1 MSAPTSWRTA
11 LTQATDEEVRIRGY
25 DLRDL
30 VGRISFAEGIL
41 LMARGELPTKGEA
54 RLLEAILV
62 SVLDRGIVP
71 CSIVTRYLAS
81 SGSPIQAAVAGGIL
95 SFGDV
100 YGGAGEQLA
109 QALADNIGAV
119 RTGSASQRQAAQRVV
134 QHFTDKGQRV
144 PGYGS
149 AVHRGGDP
157 RVPRLFAIAEEGG
170 VVGDHRRLA
179 MAVEEVL
186 SEVKARKLGINQDGA
201 LAALCLDLKLDWRLM
216 RPLAFIP
223 RCAGLAMH
231 ALEEMSRE
239 SGWRHVPNAE
249 VAYDGPAPRPLP
261 PDAGGTG

>member
-1 MSAPTSWRTA
+1 MSAPTSWKTA
-11 LTQATDEEVRIRGY
+11 LTEATDEGVRIRGY

-30 VGRISFAEGIL
+30 VGRISFAESIL
-41 LMARGELPTKGEA
+41 LLARGELPTPGEA
-54 RLLEAILV
+54 RLLDAILV

-109 QALADNIGAV
+109 QALAANIGAV
-119 RTGSASQRQAAQRVV
+119 RSGQVEMGEAAQRVV
-134 QHFTDKGQRV
+134 RHFTDKGLRV

-157 RVPRLFAIAEEGG
+157 RVPQLLAIAEEGG
-170 VVGDHRRLA
+170 VLGDHTRLA
-179 MAVEEVL
+179 LAVEEKL
-186 SEVKARKLGINQDGA
+186 SKAKGHKLGFNQDGA
-201 LAALCLDLKLDWRLM
+201 LASLCLDLKLDWRLM

-223 RCAGLAMH
+223 RSAGLAVH
-231 ALEEMSRE
+231 ALEEMTRE

-249 VAYDGPAPRPLP
+249 VTYDGPPARAMPPRAG
-261 PDAGGTG
+261 DA

>member
-11 LTQATDEEVRIRGY
+11 LTEATDENVRIRGY

-30 VGRISFAEGIL
+30 VGRVSFAEGIL
-41 LMARGELPTKGEA
+41 LMARGELPTEGEA

-71 CSIVTRYLAS
+71 CSVVTRYLAS

-109 QALADNIGAV
+109 EALAINIGAV
-119 RTGSASQRQAAQRVV
+119 RHGGISRQEAAQRVV
-134 QHFTDKGQRV
+134 QHFTDRGLRV

-149 AVHRGGDP
+149 AVHHGGDP
-157 RVPRLFAIAEEGG
+157 RVPRLFEIAEQGK
-170 VVGDHRRLA
+170 VLGDFTHLA
-179 MAVEEVL
+179 MEVERQL
-186 SEVKARKLGINQDGA
+186 SKAKGRPLGINQDGA
-201 LAALCLDLKLDWRLM
+201 LAALGLDLKLNWRLM
-216 RPLAFIP
+216 RALAFIP
-223 RCAGLAMH
+223 CSAGLAMH
-231 ALEEMSRE
+231 ALEEMTRE

-249 VAYDGPAPRPLP
+249 VVYDGPPARPLP
-261 PDAGGTG
+261 PRGGGS

>member
-11 LTQATDEEVRIRGY
+11 LTEATDDGVRIRGY

-30 VGRISFAEGIL
+30 VGGVSFAEGIL

-71 CSIVTRYLAS
+71 CSAVTRYLAS

-109 QALADNIGAV
+109 EALASHIAAARDAKAG
-119 RTGSASQRQAAQRVV
+119 RQEAARRVV
-134 QHFTDKGQRV
+134 QHFTDRGLRV

-157 RVPRLFAIAEEGG
+157 RVPRLFEIAEQGN
-170 VVGDHRRLA
+170 VLGDFTHLA
-179 MAVEEVL
+179 MEVEKQL
-186 SEVKARKLGINQDGA
+186 SKAKGRPLGMNQDGA
-201 LAALCLDLKLDWRLM
+201 LAALGLDLRLDWRLM
-216 RPLAFIP
+216 RALAFIP
-223 RCAGLAMH
+223 RSAGPAMH
-231 ALEEMSRE
+231 ALEEMTRE

-249 VAYDGPAPRPLP
+249 VVYDGPPARLLP
-261 PDAGGTG
+261 PRGGAN

>member
-11 LTQATDEEVRIRGY
+11 LTEATDETVRIRGY

-41 LMARGELPTKGEA
+41 LMARGDLPTPGEA
-54 RLLEAILV
+54 RLLEAILI

-109 QALADNIGAV
+109 QALADNVAALRSGQ
-119 RTGSASQRQAAQRVV
+119 ASRSEAARRVV
-134 QHFTDKGQRV
+134 QHFTDKGLRV

-157 RVPRLFAIAEEGG
+157 RVPKLFAIAAEGG
-170 VVGDHRRLA
+170 VFGDHSHLA
-179 MAVEEVL
+179 MAVEEQL
-186 SEVKARKLGINQDGA
+186 SEAKGRKLGINQDGA

-231 ALEEMSRE
+231 AYEEMTRE
-239 SGWRHVPNAE
+239 PGWRHVPNAE
-249 VAYDGPAPRPLP
+249 VAYDGPPARPLP
-261 PDAGGTG
+261 PRTGGA

>member
-11 LTQATDEEVRIRGY
+11 LTEATDDGVRIRGY

-30 VGRISFAEGIL
+30 VGRVSFAEGIL
-41 LMARGELPTKGEA
+41 LMARGELPTEGEA

-71 CSIVTRYLAS
+71 CSVVTRYLAS

-109 QALADNIGAV
+109 EALANNIAAV
-119 RTGSASQRQAAQRVV
+119 RDGTTSRQEAAQRVV
-134 QHFTDKGQRV
+134 QHFTDRGLRV

-157 RVPRLFAIAEEGG
+157 RVPRLFEIAEQGK
-170 VVGDHRRLA
+170 VSGDFTHLA
-179 MAVEEVL
+179 MEVEKQL
-186 SEVKARKLGINQDGA
+186 SKAKGRPLGINQDGA
-201 LAALCLDLKLDWRLM
+201 LAALGLDLKLDWRLM
-216 RPLAFIP
+216 RALAFIP
-223 RCAGLAMH
+223 RSAGLAMH
-231 ALEEMSRE
+231 ALEEMTRE

-249 VAYDGPAPRPLP
+249 VVYDGPAARPLP
-261 PDAGGTG
+261 PRGGGS

>member
-1 MSAPTSWRTA
+1 MSAPTTWRTA
-11 LTQATDEEVRIRGY
+11 LTEATDEEVRIRGY

-41 LMARGELPTKGEA
+41 LMARGELPTAGEA
-54 RLLEAILV
+54 RLLEAILI

-95 SFGDV
+95 AFGDV

-109 QALADNIGAV
+109 QALAEQIALYRAG
-119 RTGSASQRQAAQRVV
+119 QAGEAAERVV
-134 QHFTDKGQRV
+134 RRFVERGERV

-170 VVGDHRRLA
+170 VFGDHSRLA
-179 MAVEEVL
+179 MVVEEKL
-186 SEVKARKLGINQDGA
+186 SQAKGRKLGINQDGA

-231 ALEEMSRE
+231 AFEEMTRE

-249 VAYDGPAPRPLP
+249 VTYDGPPARPLP
-261 PDAGGTG
+261 PRTGGA

>member
-1 MSAPTSWRTA
+1 MSAPTSWKTA
-11 LTQATDEEVRIRGY
+11 LTEATDEGVRIRGY

-41 LMARGELPTKGEA
+41 LLARGELPTPGEA
-54 RLLEAILV
+54 RLLDAILV

-109 QALADNIGAV
+109 QALAANIGAV
-119 RTGSASQRQAAQRVV
+119 RSGQVDLGEAAQRVV
-134 QHFTDKGQRV
+134 RHFTDKGLRV

-157 RVPRLFAIAEEGG
+157 RVPQLLAIAEEGG
-170 VVGDHRRLA
+170 VLGDHTRLA
-179 MAVEEVL
+179 LAVEEKL
-186 SEVKARKLGINQDGA
+186 SEAKRPQAWLQPGRGAGVAVPRPQAR
-201 LAALCLDLKLDWRLM
+201 LAAD
-216 RPLAFIP
+216 AA
-223 RCAGLAMH
+223 AGVH
-231 ALEEMSRE
+231 
-239 SGWRHVPNAE
+239 
-249 VAYDGPAPRPLP
+249 P
-261 PDAGGTG
+261 PQRGARSARARGDDAGVGMAARAERRGHL

>member
-11 LTQATDEEVRIRGY
+11 LTEATDDGVRIRGY

-30 VGRISFAEGIL
+30 VGGVGFAEGIL
-41 LMARGELPTKGEA
+41 LMARGELPTEGEA
-54 RLLEAILV
+54 RLLDAILV

-71 CSIVTRYLAS
+71 CSVVTRYLAS

-109 QALADNIGAV
+109 EALTNNIAAARDGK
-119 RTGSASQRQAAQRVV
+119 TGRQKAAQRVV
-134 QHFTDKGQRV
+134 QHFTDRGLRV

-157 RVPRLFAIAEEGG
+157 RVPRLFEIAEQGK
-170 VVGDHRRLA
+170 VLGDFTHLA
-179 MAVEEVL
+179 MEVEKQL
-186 SEVKARKLGINQDGA
+186 SKAKGRPLGINQDGA
-201 LAALCLDLKLDWRLM
+201 LAALGLDLKLDWRLM
-216 RPLAFIP
+216 RALAFIP
-223 RCAGLAMH
+223 RSAGLAMH
-231 ALEEMSRE
+231 ALEEMTRE

-249 VAYDGPAPRPLP
+249 VVYDGPPARSLP
-261 PDAGGTG
+261 PRGGGN

>member
-11 LTQATDEEVRIRGY
+11 LTEATDDGVRIRGY

-30 VGRISFAEGIL
+30 VGGVSFAEGIL

-71 CSIVTRYLAS
+71 CSVVTRYLAS

-109 QALADNIGAV
+109 EALANHIAAARDAK
-119 RTGSASQRQAAQRVV
+119 ADRQEAARRVV
-134 QHFTDKGQRV
+134 QHFTDRGLRV

-157 RVPRLFAIAEEGG
+157 RVPRLFEIAEKAN
-170 VVGDHRRLA
+170 VQGDFTHLA
-179 MAVEEVL
+179 MEVEKQL
-186 SEVKARKLGINQDGA
+186 SKAKGRPLGMNQDGA
-201 LAALCLDLKLDWRLM
+201 LAALGLDLRLDWRLM
-216 RPLAFIP
+216 RALAFIP
-223 RCAGLAMH
+223 RSAGLAMH
-231 ALEEMSRE
+231 ALEEMTRE

-249 VAYDGPAPRPLP
+249 VVHDGPAARPLP
-261 PDAGGTG
+261 RRGGGS